1 MVSFRISIPAEA
13 GIPLLLPD
21 LSFPRK
27 WEPPKFHKLQFYSK
41 EPMRTLNL
49 MTLGARAPHVPEY
62 FTSTRERRAL
72 ATEQP
77 GKSTAAPVK

>member
-1 MVSFRISIPAEA
+1 
-13 GIPLLLPD
+13 
-21 LSFPRK
+21 
-27 WEPPKFHKLQFYSK
+27 
-41 EPMRTLNL
+41 MRTLNL
-49 MTLGARAPHVPEY
+49 MTLAARAPHVPEY

>member
-1 MVSFRISIPAEA
+1 
-13 GIPLLLPD
+13 
-21 LSFPRK
+21 
-27 WEPPKFHKLQFYSK
+27 
-41 EPMRTLNL
+41 
-49 MTLGARAPHVPEY
+49 MTLAVRVPRVPEY